1 MKTITIFDDLE
12 NNNEDYYN
20 IINNRSISDKT
31 IIILFNSYYENKKKN
46 IYSIYSLLEKKKNFF
61 RKKLLKEL
69 SDIGKTKY
77 KNRKIENYLE
87 IDNFNF
93 WEFSVFRQLISYDN
107 SNTIFLLKIIVL
119 DNFIKN
125 KKIKILN
132 YSSDV
137 LFDNIIKH
145 YCLKRKILL
154 ISKTKY
160 KKKVDYKL
168 LNYLPNIVKFILYF
182 IYIIIFHLRLSL
194 PKQTRS
200 PIVFFDIFT
209 HINIKQLKKK
219 KFKTCYWQNL
229 PSLLEKKF
237 SFNIDWQ
244 HLFYRQKETKFLG
257 NAVSYTNSISNNKN
271 NHNIIDIITPK
282 DLFFIFKKYCQL
294 YIKTNKLNFFMKRYY
309 EDKNINIYKIFK
321 SDYFNFMIGLR
332 GIKNIL
338 YFRCFDNILNK
349 KKKYKLG
356 IYIYEN
362 QNWEKMLN
370 YFWNKYNHKN
380 LFAVPHNEI
389 RYWDLRYYDLY
400 PTSFYKKK
408 LKPKNF
414 LVNSYASANMA
425 KLHNFKNLIQTESL
439 RMINFKHKFTKTR
452 NSKINIFVALDLFE
466 SSSKKLV
473 AILNKN
479 ADQFKN
485 IGKIYIKK
493 HPASLDNFN
502 FSSKKIYLYK
512 DSIETILPKI
522 DLFIA
527 SNSTTAIY
535 YAIFN
540 RIPYMT
546 YIDNSSLNLSPL
558 YPKKISYFYDNY
570 SFFKLFK
577 NFNFDKNF
585 KNKYY
590 LYSDTK
596 LNKWKTFLNK
606 FLN

>member
-1 MKTITIFDDLE
+1 M
-12 NNNEDYYN
+12 
-20 IINNRSISDKT
+20 
-31 IIILFNSYYENKKKN
+31 
-46 IYSIYSLLEKKKNFF
+46 
-61 RKKLLKEL
+61 LKEL

-77 KNRKIENYLE
+77 KNKKIENYFE

-93 WEFSVFRQLISYDN
+93 WEFSVFRELISYGN
-107 SNTIFLLKIIVL
+107 SNTVLLLKILVL

-137 LFDNIIKH
+137 LFADIIKH
-145 YCLKRKILL
+145 YCLKRKTLL
-154 ISKTKY
+154 ISKNKN

-168 LNYLPNIVKFILYF
+168 LNYVPNIVKFILYF
-182 IYIIIFHLRLSL
+182 IYIAIFHLRFSL
-194 PKQTRS
+194 TKQTRAS
-200 PIVFFDIFT
+200 IVFFDIFT
-209 HINIKQLKKK
+209 HVDFRQLKKK
-219 KFKTCYWQNL
+219 NFKTGYWQNL
-229 PSLLEKKF
+229 TSLLKKF

-244 HLFYRQKETKFLG
+244 HLFYRQKETKFLS
-257 NAVSYTNSISNNKN
+257 NAVSYTNRISDNKN
-271 NHNIIDIITPK
+271 NHNIIDIITLK
-282 DLFFIFKKYCQL
+282 DLFFIFKKYFQL

-309 EDKNINIYKIFK
+309 ENRNINIYKIFK

-332 GIKNIL
+332 GVKNIL
-338 YFRCFDNILNK
+338 YFRCLDNILNK

-362 QNWEKMLN
+362 QNWEKILN

-389 RYWDLRYYDLY
+389 RYWDLRYHDTYSS
-400 PTSFYKKK
+400 SFYKKK

-414 LVNSYASANMA
+414 LVNSYPSADLV
-425 KLHNFKNLIQTESL
+425 KLHNFKNFMHTESL
-439 RMINFKHKFTKTR
+439 RMINFKHKFTKNR
-452 NSKINIFVALDLFE
+452 NSKMNIFVALDLFE
-466 SSSKKLV
+466 IPSRRLV
-473 AILNKN
+473 SILNKY

-493 HPASLDNFN
+493 HPASSSNFN
-502 FSSKKIYLYK
+502 FSSKKIYLYE
-512 DSIETILPKI
+512 DSIESILPKI

-527 SNSTTAIY
+527 SNSTTAVY

-546 YIDNSSLNLSPL
+546 YIDNSSINLSPL

-570 SFFKLFK
+570 SFSKLFK

-585 KNKYY
+585 KKKYY

-596 LNKWKTFLNK
+596 LNKWNIFLNK
-606 FLN
+606 FIN